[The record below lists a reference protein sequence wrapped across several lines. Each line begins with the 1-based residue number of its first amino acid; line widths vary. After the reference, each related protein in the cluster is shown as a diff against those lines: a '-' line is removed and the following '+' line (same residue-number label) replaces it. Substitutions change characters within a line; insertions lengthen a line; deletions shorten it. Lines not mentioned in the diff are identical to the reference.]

1 MRAFGCG
8 CVAGCYSKKGVPSA
22 KGLRDASVRMPAN
35 RCVYVHNKGVLSA
48 AGLRV
53 VVNLSGQRQRALA
66 SEAKGSNGDS
76 NAVCLYV
83 AKRRVVDKGCVE
95 VRCISGHRPTE
106 CAYDSR

>member
-1 MRAFGCG
+1 
-8 CVAGCYSKKGVPSA
+8 
-22 KGLRDASVRMPAN
+22 MPAN

-66 SEAKGSNGDS
+66 SEAKVSNGDS
-76 NAVCLYV
+76 KAVCLYV
-83 AKRRVVDKGCVE
+83 ANRRVFNKGCVV

-106 CAYDSR
+106 CAYASR